1 MTVKQI
7 TVAAV
12 PEPKEGQVWEAYWG
26 DTVGRGTIEKV
37 RARDVYRHWHRLG
50 GKKVNSTT
58 WSVPKSKL
66 IKLIKD
72 VQVSN
77 TKVSVAAA
85 APSLLQLMRGLRFS
99 SVKGNGKTV
108 VTTTTP
114 SRDVANRLV
123 EHYKKQG
130 TYKTIT
136 VDADGYQINTREEK
150 IRVSEDNGVITV
162 VQL

>member
-7 TVAAV
+7 EVA
-12 PEPKEGQVWEAYWG
+12 
-26 DTVGRGTIEKV
+26 T
-37 RARDVYRHWHRLG
+37 
-50 GKKVNSTT
+50 
-58 WSVPKSKL
+58 
-66 IKLIKD
+66 
-72 VQVSN
+72 
-77 TKVSVAAA
+77 
-85 APSLLQLMRGLRFS
+85 APSLLQLMKGLRFS
-99 SVKGNGKTV
+99 SVKGSGKTV
-108 VTTTTP
+108 VTTKTP

-150 IRVSEDNGVITV
+150 IRISEDNGVTTV